1 MVFLV
6 SKNLNN
12 DKLSTLKY
20 TYNVE
25 LLLKMALNSYL
36 LLIGDGI
43 MRIVAVI
50 LVGLFSI
57 SNVYAVD
64 DRSMNN
70 LESNISNYIIFAEED
85 KPLEEEPDCE

>member
-1 MVFLV
+1 
-6 SKNLNN
+6 
-12 DKLSTLKY
+12 
-20 TYNVE
+20 
-25 LLLKMALNSYL
+25 
-36 LLIGDGI
+36 